1 MTYEELLNLEE
12 TEQQEAIRGALEQ
25 LNNLQAERN
34 SLVEEN
40 QRLREEAK
48 AAKASEAKTKEMNYT
63 LARRLDLDSKPKKP
77 IEEVMKEMFS

>member
-12 TEQQEAIRGALEQ
+12 EDRQEAIRGALEQ

-34 SLVEEN
+34 SLAAEN
-40 QRLREEAK
+40 QQLREETK
-48 AAKASEAKTKEMNYT
+48 AAKASEAKTKEMNFT
-63 LARRLDLDSKPKKP
+63 LARRLDLDNKPKKP